1 MPRGC
6 HKQLRAWPHT
16 RVWMSERV
24 AVKLCLVVLTSVIP
38 QTSHKF

>member
-6 HKQLRAWPHT
+6 HKQLRAWAHT
-16 RVWMSERV
+16 RVWMSEHV
-24 AVKLCLVVLTSVIP
+24 AVKMRLVALTFVIP

>member
-6 HKQLRAWPHT
+6 HTQLRARAHT
-16 RVWMSERV
+16 RVWMSEYV

-38 QTSHKF
+38 HTSHTL